1 MNARSRAA
9 RWYLGRA
16 DSLNVSLERLHV
28 DGLGPPVAGLGIK
41 GHLGALSQRLETFAA
56 DAAVV
61 DEEVFSALVR
71 GDEAEA
77 LVVVEPL
84 DGSGWHARPPSHVL
98 RTRRLLE
105 ATTARWHC
113 FAGPHGR
120 KLLSA
125 DRTRLAAP
133 EPVRSAGR
141 RDLAA

>member
-41 GHLGALSQRLETFAA
+41 GHLGALSKRLETFSA

-84 DGSGWHARPPSHVL
+84 DGSGWHVRPPSHVL
-98 RTRRLLE
+98 RTRRLPESDDCAL
-105 ATTARWHC
+105 A
-113 FAGPHGR
+113 
-120 KLLSA
+120 LLRRPSPPTLVRA
-125 DRTRLAAP
+125 DRTTLRRRK
-133 EPVRSAGR
+133 PVRRAGR
-141 RDLAA
+141 RDSPA

>member
-41 GHLGALSQRLETFAA
+41 GHLGALSQRLEPFAA

-84 DGSGWHARPPSHVL
+84 DGSGWHALPPSHVL
-98 RTRRLLE
+98 RTRRLLK

-125 DRTRLAAP
+125 DGTTLAAP
-133 EPVRSAGR
+133 ETGQISRAGR
-141 RDLAA
+141 LAA